1 MVKDMTKGNPLGLIL
16 SFAVPLAL
24 GNIFQQFYN
33 MADTIIVGRFVGVT
47 ALAAV
52 GSTGSFNFLFL
63 GFING
68 LCSGFA
74 IPIAQSF
81 GAGEYKKL
89 RSYAVNAV
97 YLGVAVTALLTLITQ
112 LFTRQFL
119 VWMQTPADIFESA
132 YDYIIVIFGGM
143 FTMMLYNLLSG
154 FLRALGDSKTPLM
167 FLLISSFTNIGL
179 DLLFIVVFKM
189 GVAGAAW
196 ATVAAQ
202 GFSGLLCLL
211 FIRKHVPVLH
221 IEMSDLRPELEKMRR
236 LMSDGLPMALQFSIT
251 AIGSV
256 ILQSAVNS
264 LGTTVVAS
272 VTAGTKVHQLLSQP
286 MNAIGAT
293 TATYCGQNLGAR
305 RIDRVHL
312 GMRRL
317 IGTMLTYGVI
327 SGTLLALF
335 GAQMSMLFLDEPT
348 PEVFAYVQ
356 QLQRT
361 WAMFYFPLGMTYIF
375 RNGLQGLG
383 YSFVAM
389 MGGICELVSRSVVAF
404 ALVGPLGFDGV
415 CMANPAAWT
424 TGAVMMILIYIRA
437 MRKLDD
443 KYQVSEPKKTI

>member
-1 MVKDMTKGNPLGLIL
+1 MVRDMTKGNPLGLIL
-16 SFAVPLAL
+16 SFALPLAL

-33 MADTIIVGRFVGVT
+33 MADTIIVGRFVGVN

-52 GSTGSFNFLFL
+52 GATGSFNFLFL
-63 GFING
+63 GFVNG

-81 GAGEYKKL
+81 GAGNYKEL
-89 RSYAVNAV
+89 RSYAMNAV
-97 YLGVAVTALLTLITQ
+97 YLGFGVTALLTLITQ

-132 YDYIIVIFGGM
+132 YSYIIVIFGGM

-167 FLLISSFTNIGL
+167 FLLISSFLNVAL
-179 DLLFIVVFKM
+179 DLVFIIIFKM

-196 ATVAAQ
+196 ATVVSQ
-202 GFSGLLCLL
+202 GCSGVLCLF

-221 IEMSDLRPELEKMRR
+221 IEKSDLRPELKKMRR
-236 LMSDGLPMALQFSIT
+236 LLSDGLPMALQFSIT

-272 VTAGTKVHQLLSQP
+272 VTAGTKVHQLLSMP

-293 TATYCGQNLGAR
+293 AATYCGQNLGAQ
-305 RIDRVHL
+305 RIDRVRS
-312 GMRRL
+312 GMRS
-317 IGTMLTYGVI
+317 IIAVMLTYGVI
-327 SGTLLALF
+327 SASLLVLF
-335 GAQMSMLFLDEPT
+335 GVNLSMLFLDEPT
-348 PEVFAYVQ
+348 PEVFAYVR

-361 WAMFYFPLGMTYIF
+361 WAMFYFPLGMTYVF
-375 RNGLQGLG
+375 RNSLQGLG

-389 MGGICELVSRSVVAF
+389 VGGVGELIARSAVAF
-404 ALVGPLGFDGV
+404 LLVGPFGFDGV
-415 CMANPAAWT
+415 CMANPVAWT
-424 TGAVMMILIYIRA
+424 AGTVMMIPIYLYA

-443 KYQVSEPKKTI
+443 KYKARAQK